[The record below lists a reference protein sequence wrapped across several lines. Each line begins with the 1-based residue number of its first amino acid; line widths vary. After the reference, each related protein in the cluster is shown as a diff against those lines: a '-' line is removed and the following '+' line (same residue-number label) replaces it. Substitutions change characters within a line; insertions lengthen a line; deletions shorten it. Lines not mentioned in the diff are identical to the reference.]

1 MSEDQFLIVGSKSL
15 VASLVGGKDL
25 GGGRRVATLHN
36 DISLD
41 AIKGTSEGG
50 GDSRRQGEMRKL
62 VNPVETWKTHDEIN
76 FVKSADVTHFLDF
89 GDLVKDRSDCLGQKE
104 MLCVT
109 ASHEDAAPGQGD
121 HTSGQ
126 PFDSV
131 AEQAVTYTL
140 IHGGT
145 VQVDP
150 ILTPG

>member
-1 MSEDQFLIVGSKSL
+1 MN
-15 VASLVGGKDL
+15 
-25 GGGRRVATLHN
+25 N
-36 DISLD
+36 DVSLD
-41 AIKGTSEGG
+41 AIRGASEGG
-50 GDSRRQGEMRKL
+50 GESRRQGEMRKL

-89 GDLVKDRSDCLGQKE
+89 GDLAKDRSDCLGQKE

-109 ASHEDAAPGQGD
+109 ASQDEGAPGQD
-121 HTSGQ
+121 TSGE
-126 PFDSV
+126 PFNSV

-140 IHGGT
+140 LHGGT